1 MAYESGALSP
11 AGRARVEKHLRT
23 CGACQRE
30 LATIQTYEATVDA
43 IREADAPDLDWSKM
57 ELALEREAQLQAKKH
72 RRGWMLPAM
81 GVALAA
87 AAALAIVM
95 PPASPPR
102 EVAVAHVPPTG
113 TAPPSTVA
121 HVDLYA
127 ASRVTL
133 VAGQSARHAGAPGAA
148 PLAALALGDPLAE
161 GETIATSEGAELH
174 ARLGD
179 EVGIALGPSTSLR
192 LARFE
197 DGELPAPELDLA
209 HGEMTVYAASSR
221 TIVLAGQFR
230 IEADVAR
237 FVVDFDEEAGA
248 LALDVHEGSVRV
260 VGPDVDTTL
269 TGPAR
274 FPESAGPHAGLA
286 PHGLDAGYDE
296 QPTLRVSRDGIVR
309 WQIGDLAIAGA
320 DRLAMRVGIGPLQ
333 ITGWDARGHAFR
345 TSVTMGPEGLALAPD
360 ALEPEAP
367 RIRVG
372 TLEREEIVPVVHQHQ
387 SAVTR
392 CYEHQLRATP
402 ELQAHVT
409 ARIAIEMTG
418 AVDTVTFEGDE
429 MPAPMAECLS
439 NQIGTWIFPAPH
451 GGPVTIGVP
460 FTFAAR

>member
-1 MAYESGALSP
+1 MAYESGALSK
-11 AGRARVEKHLRT
+11 AGRARVETHLRG
-23 CGACQRE
+23 CAACQRE
-30 LATIQTYEATVDA
+30 LATIQSYEATVDA
-43 IREADAPDLDWSKM
+43 IREAEAPDLDWSKM

-87 AAALAIVM
+87 AAAIAIVLPAPAAPTVAVLPVPSTDTM
-95 PPASPPR
+95 PPD
-102 EVAVAHVPPTG
+102 VL
-113 TAPPSTVA
+113 PSR
-121 HVDLYA
+121 VDVYA

-133 VAGQSARHAGAPGAA
+133 IAGQSERRAA
-148 PLAALALGDPLAE
+148 EGEAAEVGPLALGDTLGE
-161 GETIATSEGAELH
+161 GQTIATSESGALH
-174 ARLGD
+174 ARLAS
-179 EVGIALGPSTSLR
+179 ELGIALAPSTELR
-192 LARFE
+192 LAQLDEGDEPAPQLALAR
-197 DGELPAPELDLA
+197 GEL
-209 HGEMTVYAASSR
+209 TVHTAASR

-237 FVVDFDEEAGA
+237 FVVDFDEASGA
-248 LALDVHEGSVRV
+248 LELDVHEGEVRL
-260 VGPDVDTTL
+260 VGPELDTTL

-274 FPESAGPHAGLA
+274 FPASAGTHAGLS
-286 PHGLDAGYDE
+286 PSGLGSGYDDE
-296 QPTLRVSRDGIVR
+296 PALRIEREGIVR
-309 WQIGDLAIAGA
+309 WRIGDLAVEGA
-320 DRLAMRVGIGPLQ
+320 DRLAMRVGVGPLE

-345 TSVTMGPEGLALAPD
+345 ASVTVGAEGLALAPD

-367 RIRVG
+367 RIRAG
-372 TLEREEIVPVVHQHQ
+372 SLEREEIVPVVHGHQ

-402 ELQAHVT
+402 ELTAHVT

-418 AVDTVTFEGDE
+418 AVDSVQFEGDA